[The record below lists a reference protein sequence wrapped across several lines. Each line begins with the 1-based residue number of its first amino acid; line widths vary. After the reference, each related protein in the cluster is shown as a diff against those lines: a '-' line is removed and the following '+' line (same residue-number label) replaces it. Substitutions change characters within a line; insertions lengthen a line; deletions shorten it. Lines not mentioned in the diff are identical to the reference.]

1 MVRPSFVAA
10 LVVLGAA
17 LSGAAPGFESR
28 NAVAQQ
34 SPAIRPRVKGRM
46 HRLKIDSSPQQATVY
61 WDAGPAPNPKS
72 YGIAGYTPITLK
84 VPRGPVKVIVEVNG
98 FKSQE
103 QNLDVRKSQTVMFT
117 LERAPAVA
125 RLDLQT
131 SADGGAAGGEVFIDG
146 ADKGT
151 APNVFEVPAGRH
163 QVEVRKPGYK
173 DFSDWFDLAE
183 GEHRTRDI
191 ALTRAEAPSGTLLVT
206 SDAGGDV
213 YVDGARKDV
222 TPAIIPGITAGD
234 HVVEVRREGIPPWR
248 QTVTVVAGQQI
259 KVAANFGAAA
269 SGNGSLRIISNEPE
283 VEVYIDGEDKGK
295 APVTMN
301 DLRPGEHIV
310 GGRKKGFK
318 PQEQTVRV
326 ESNQNAIVS
335 FRMEVAPPD
344 RPHAGLKVQSTIPN
358 AEVFLDGSSLGR
370 APVDRADLDPGKHY
384 VSVHRDGYTDFRREI
399 VLQENQ
405 AVTLVADL
413 SATGSLRILS
423 TPEGAEVRLDGE
435 LIGRTPVVHDAG
447 AGDHVVEFRLKGY
460 FDHKETMKADGGRE
474 KVFSVDL
481 KVIPTGP
488 SPEQIARRRTQMSSF
503 GARTNPVGGVTVD
516 FGLGYPWYLSTRVM
530 VGALAAKNLGSY
542 DVGGLDV
549 GVAIQ
554 TMFDIT
560 DFSLRGRYQIL
571 NVGPFAVGAEG
582 DVGGGTGVNGRGSFF
597 GDADVI
603 ATLAF
608 ADIATV
614 SAYGKLSLWSDTF
627 CPPEVAVQQGASADA
642 YCGYPE
648 NNGNAAQAA
657 MLFGTNPDGT
667 VMDPSRSFSGHRFY
681 IGFEGSAF
689 IDRLTSLFFQFEF
702 VPLTETAVLTPR
714 KEYQGLYNQALI
726 GSSDHNFYFTGGVT
740 LKF

>member
-1 MVRPSFVAA
+1 MIRPSFVPA
-10 LVVLGAA
+10 LLVLGAA
-17 LSGAAPGFESR
+17 LGGAVPGFESP
-28 NAVAQQ
+28 AAHAQQ
-34 SPAIRPRVKGRM
+34 SPALRPRIKGRAY
-46 HRLKIDSSPQQATVY
+46 RLKVDSSPQQGTVY
-61 WDAGPAPNPKS
+61 WDAGPVPNPKGF
-72 YGIAGYTPITLK
+72 GIAGYTPITLK
-84 VPRGPVKVIVEVNG
+84 VPKGPVKVIVEMTG
-98 FKSQE
+98 FKPQE
-103 QNLDVRKSQTVMFT
+103 QVIDVRRSQPLSFT
-117 LERAPAVA
+117 LERAPSVA

-151 APNVFEVPAGRH
+151 APNVFEIPAGRH

-173 DFSDWFDLAE
+173 PFSDWFDLAE

-191 ALTRAEAPSGTLLVT
+191 ALARAEQPSGTLLVT

-213 YVDGARKDV
+213 YIDGARKDV

-234 HVVEVRREGIPPWR
+234 HVVEVRREGIAPWR

-269 SGNGSLRIISNEPE
+269 SGNGSLRVISNEPD
-283 VEVYIDGEDKGK
+283 VEVYVDGEDKGK
-295 APVTMN
+295 APISMN
-301 DLRPGEHIV
+301 DTRPGEHII
-310 GGRKKGFK
+310 GARKKGFK

-326 ESNQNAIVS
+326 ASNENAIVS

-384 VSVHRDGYTDFRREI
+384 VSVHRDGYSDFKREI

-413 SATGSLRILS
+413 SASGSLRILS

-435 LIGRTPVVHDAG
+435 LIGRTPVVHDAS

-481 KVIPTGP
+481 KLIPTGP
-488 SPEQIARRRTQMSSF
+488 SPEQVAKRRTQMSSF
-503 GARTNPVGGVTVD
+503 GAKVNPVGGVTVD

-530 VGALAAKNLGSY
+530 VGALAPKNLGGY

-549 GVAIQ
+549 GIGIQ

-560 DFSLRGRYQIL
+560 DFSLRGRYQII
-571 NVGPFAVGAEG
+571 NVGPFAVG
-582 DVGGGTGVNGRGSFF
+582 DRGRPRGRHRRQR
-597 GDADVI
+597 ARVVLRRRDVI

-614 SAYGKLSLWSDTF
+614 SAYGKLSLWSDTLL
-627 CPPEVAVQQGASADA
+627 SARRGSCRTA
-642 YCGYPE
+642 PAPTPT
-648 NNGNAAQAA
+648 AA
-657 MLFGTNPDGT
+657 TRRT
-667 VMDPSRSFSGHRFY
+667 
-681 IGFEGSAF
+681 
-689 IDRLTSLFFQFEF
+689 
-702 VPLTETAVLTPR
+702 TATRPR
-714 KEYQGLYNQALI
+714 R
-726 GSSDHNFYFTGGVT
+726 
-740 LKF
+740 

>member
-1 MVRPSFVAA
+1 MIRPSFVPA
-10 LVVLGAA
+10 LLVLGAA
-17 LSGAAPGFESR
+17 LGGAVPGFESR
-28 NAVAQQ
+28 AAQAQQ
-34 SPAIRPRVKGRM
+34 SPAVRPRVKGRT
-46 HRLKIDSSPQQATVY
+46 HRLKVDSSPQQATVY
-61 WDAGPAPNPKS
+61 WDAGAAPNPKS
-72 YGIAGYTPITLK
+72 YGIAGYTPLTLK
-84 VPRGPVKVIVEVNG
+84 VPRGPVKVIVEMTG
-98 FKSQE
+98 FKPQE
-103 QNLDVRKSQTVMFT
+103 QSLDVRKSQTTMFT

-131 SADGGAAGGEVFIDG
+131 SAEGGAAGGEVFIDG

-151 APNVFEVPAGRH
+151 APNVFEISAGRH

-173 DFSDWFDLAE
+173 PFSDWFDLAE

-191 ALTRAEAPSGTLLVT
+191 ALTHAEAPSGTLLVT

-213 YVDGARKDV
+213 YIDGARKDV

-234 HVVEVRREGIPPWR
+234 HVVEVRREGIAPWR
-248 QTVTVVAGQQI
+248 QTVTVVAGQQL

-269 SGNGSLRIISNEPE
+269 SGNGSLRVISNEPD
-283 VEVYIDGEDKGK
+283 VEVYVDGEDKGK
-295 APVTMN
+295 APITMN
-301 DLRPGEHIV
+301 DTRPGEHII
-310 GGRKKGFK
+310 GARKKGFK
-318 PQEQTVRV
+318 AQEQTVRV
-326 ESNQNAIVS
+326 ASNENAIVS

-370 APVDRADLDPGKHY
+370 APVDRSDLDPGKHY
-384 VSVHRDGYTDFRREI
+384 VSVHRDGYSDFKREI

-405 AVTLVADL
+405 SVTLVADL
-413 SATGSLRILS
+413 SASGSLRILS

-435 LIGRTPVVHDAG
+435 LIGRTPVVHDAS
-447 AGDHVVEFRLKGY
+447 AGDHVVEFRLKAY
-460 FDHKETMKADGGRE
+460 FDHKETMKAEGGRE

-488 SPEQIARRRTQMSSF
+488 SPEQVARRRTQMSSF

-516 FGLGYPWYLSTRVM
+516 FGLGYPWYMSARVM
-530 VGALAAKNLGSY
+530 VGALAPKNLGSY

-627 CPPEVAVQQGASADA
+627 CPPEVAVQQGASADG

-648 NNGNAAQAA
+648 NNGDAAQKMA
-657 MLFGTNPDGT
+657 LFGTG
-667 VMDPSRSFSGHRFY
+667 DPSRSFSGHRFY

-689 IDRLTSLFFQFEF
+689 LDRLTSLFFQFEF
-702 VPLTETAVLTPR
+702 VPLTQTEVLTPR
-714 KEYQGLYNQALI
+714 QEYQGLYNQALV
-726 GSSDHNFYFTGGVT
+726 GSGDHNFYFTGGVT

>member
-1 MVRPSFVAA
+1 MIRPSFVPA
-10 LVVLGAA
+10 LLVLGAA
-17 LSGAAPGFESR
+17 LGGAVPGFESPV
-28 NAVAQQ
+28 AQAQQ
-34 SPAIRPRVKGRM
+34 SPAVRPRVKGRT

-61 WDAGPAPNPKS
+61 WDAGAAPNPKN
-72 YGIAGYTPITLK
+72 YGIAGYTPLTLK
-84 VPRGPVKVIVEVNG
+84 VPRGPVKVIVEMAG
-98 FKSQE
+98 WKPQE
-103 QNLDVRKSQTVMFT
+103 QSLDVRKSQTMMFT

-131 SADGGAAGGEVFIDG
+131 SAEGGAAGGEVFIDG

-151 APNVFEVPAGRH
+151 APNAFEVPAGRH

-173 DFSDWFDLAE
+173 PFSDWFDLAE

-191 ALTRAEAPSGTLLVT
+191 SLARAELPSGTLLVT

-213 YVDGARKDV
+213 YIDGTRKDV

-234 HVVEVRREGIPPWR
+234 HVVEVRREGIAPWR

-269 SGNGSLRIISNEPE
+269 SGNGSLRVISNEPE
-283 VEVYIDGEDKGK
+283 VEIYVDGEDKGK
-295 APVTMN
+295 APITMN
-301 DLRPGEHIV
+301 DTRPGEHII
-310 GGRKKGFK
+310 GARKKGFK
-318 PQEQTVRV
+318 AQEQTVRV
-326 ESNQNAIVS
+326 ASNENAIVS

-384 VSVHRDGYTDFRREI
+384 VSVHRDGYSDFKREI

-413 SATGSLRILS
+413 SASGSLRILS

-435 LIGRTPVVHDAG
+435 LIGRTPVVHDAS
-447 AGDHVVEFRLKGY
+447 AGDHVVEFRLKGFY
-460 FDHKETMKADGGRE
+460 DHKETMKADGGRE

-481 KVIPTGP
+481 KLIPTGP
-488 SPEQIARRRTQMSSF
+488 SPEQVAKRRTQMSSF
-503 GARTNPVGGVTVD
+503 GARVNPVGGVTVD

-530 VGALAAKNLGSY
+530 VGALAPKNLGSY
-542 DVGGLDV
+542 DFGGLDV

-560 DFSLRGRYQIL
+560 DFSLRGRYQIV

-597 GDADVI
+597 ADADVI

-608 ADIATV
+608 ANVATV

-627 CPPEVAVQQGASADA
+627 CPPAVAVQQGASADS
-642 YCGYPE
+642 YCGYPPA
-648 NNGNAAQAA
+648 NDTAQAA

-667 VMDPSRSFSGHRFY
+667 VMDPSRSFDGHRFY
-681 IGFEGSAF
+681 IGFEGAAF
-689 IDRLTSLFFQFEF
+689 IDRLTSVFFQFEF
-702 VPLTETAVLTPR
+702 VPLTQTEVLTPR
-714 KEYQGLYNQALI
+714 QEYQGLYNQALI
-726 GSSDHNFYFTGGVT
+726 GTADHNFYFTGGVT

>member
-1 MVRPSFVAA
+1 MARPSFVPA
-10 LVVLGAA
+10 LLVFGAA
-17 LSGAAPGFESR
+17 LSGVAPGLELV
-28 NAVAQQ
+28 AHAQQ
-34 SPAIRPRVKGRM
+34 VPASPGIRPRVKGRS
-46 HRLKIDSSPQQATVY
+46 HRLKIDSSPQQGTVY
-61 WDAGPAPNPKS
+61 WDAGPSLNPKN

-84 VPRGPVKVIVEVNG
+84 VPRGPVKVIVEMTG
-98 FKSQE
+98 FKPQE
-103 QNLDVRKSQTVMFT
+103 QTVDVRKSQTLMFT
-117 LERAPAVA
+117 LERAPSVA

-151 APNVFEVPAGRH
+151 APNVFEIPAGRH

-173 DFSDWFDLAE
+173 PFSDWVELAE

-191 ALTRAEAPSGTLLVT
+191 ALARAEAPSGTLLVT

-213 YVDGARKDV
+213 YIDGARKDV

-234 HVVEVRREGIPPWR
+234 HVVEVRREGIAPWR
-248 QTVTVVAGQQI
+248 QTVTVIAGQQV

-269 SGNGSLRIISNEPE
+269 SGNGSLRVISNEPE
-283 VEVYIDGEDKGK
+283 VEVYVDGEDKGK
-295 APVTMN
+295 APISMN
-301 DLRPGEHIV
+301 DTRPGEHII
-310 GGRKKGFK
+310 GARKKGFK

-326 ESNQNAIVS
+326 ASNENAIVS

-344 RPHAGLKVQSTIPN
+344 RPHAGLKVQSTVAN

-370 APVDRADLDPGKHY
+370 APIDRNDLDPGKHY
-384 VSVHRDGYTDFRREI
+384 VSVHRDGYSDFKREI

-413 SATGSLRILS
+413 SASGSLRILS

-435 LIGRTPVVHDAG
+435 LIGRTPVVHDAS
-447 AGDHVVEFRLKGY
+447 AGDHVVEFKLKGY

-481 KVIPTGP
+481 KLIPTGP
-488 SPEQIARRRTQMSSF
+488 SPEQVAKRRTQMSSF
-503 GARTNPVGGVTVD
+503 GARVNPVGGVTVD

-530 VGALAAKNLGSY
+530 VGALAPKNLGSY
-542 DVGGLDV
+542 DFGGLDV

-560 DFSLRGRYQIL
+560 DFSVRGRFQLI
-571 NVGPFAVGAEG
+571 NVGPFAAGVEG
-582 DVGGGTGVNGRGSFF
+582 DLGGGTGVNGRSSVFA
-597 GDADVI
+597 DADVI

-614 SAYGKLSLWSDTF
+614 SAYGKLSLWSDSF
-627 CPPEVAVQQGASADA
+627 CPSMNSLQYGATADN
-642 YCGYPE
+642 YCGYPP
-648 NNGNAAQAA
+648 GNDATTKMA
-657 MLFGTNPDGT
+657 LFGTG
-667 VMDPSRSFSGHRFY
+667 DPSRSFSGHRFY
-681 IGFEGSAF
+681 VGFEASAF
-689 IDRLTSLFFQFEF
+689 IDRLTSVFFQFEF
-702 VPLTETAVLTPR
+702 VPLTQDSPLTPR
-714 KEYQGLYNQALI
+714 PEYEGLYNQALV
-726 GSSDHNFYFTGGVT
+726 GTSDHNFYFTGGVT

>member
-1 MVRPSFVAA
+1 M
-10 LVVLGAA
+10 
-17 LSGAAPGFESR
+17 
-28 NAVAQQ
+28 
-34 SPAIRPRVKGRM
+34 
-46 HRLKIDSSPQQATVY
+46 
-61 WDAGPAPNPKS
+61 
-72 YGIAGYTPITLK
+72 
-84 VPRGPVKVIVEVNG
+84 
-98 FKSQE
+98 
-103 QNLDVRKSQTVMFT
+103 
-117 LERAPAVA
+117 
-125 RLDLQT
+125 
-131 SADGGAAGGEVFIDG
+131 
-146 ADKGT
+146 
-151 APNVFEVPAGRH
+151 
-163 QVEVRKPGYK
+163 RKPGYK
-173 DFSDWFDLAE
+173 PFSDWFDLAE

-191 ALTRAEAPSGTLLVT
+191 ALARAEQPSGTLLVT

-213 YVDGARKDV
+213 YIDGARKDV

-234 HVVEVRREGIPPWR
+234 HVVEVRREGIAPWR

-269 SGNGSLRIISNEPE
+269 SGNGSLRVISNEPD
-283 VEVYIDGEDKGK
+283 VEVYVDGEDKGK
-295 APVTMN
+295 APITMN
-301 DLRPGEHIV
+301 DTRPGEHII
-310 GGRKKGFK
+310 GARKKGFK

-326 ESNQNAIVS
+326 ASNENAIVS

-384 VSVHRDGYTDFRREI
+384 VSVHRDGYSDFKREI

-413 SATGSLRILS
+413 SASGSLRILS

-435 LIGRTPVVHDAG
+435 LIGRTPGRARRLRRRSRGRVQAQG
-447 AGDHVVEFRLKGY
+447 LLRPQGDDEGRGRPREGLLRRP
-460 FDHKETMKADGGRE
+460 EADSDRPLARAGRE
-474 KVFSVDL
+474 AADADVV
-481 KVIPTGP
+481 V
-488 SPEQIARRRTQMSSF
+488 RRPGQPR
-503 GARTNPVGGVTVD
+503 GGVTVD

-530 VGALAAKNLGSY
+530 VGALAPKNLGSY
-542 DVGGLDV
+542 DLGGLDL
-549 GVAIQ
+549 GIGIQ

-560 DFSLRGRYQIL
+560 DFSVRGRYQIL
-571 NVGPFAVGAEG
+571 NVGPFAVGAEA
-582 DVGGGTGVNGRGSFF
+582 DLGGGIGVNGRGSFF

-627 CPPEVAVQQGASADA
+627 CPPEVAVSNGATADG

-648 NNGNAAQAA
+648 NNGNAAQAL
-657 MLFGTNPDGT
+657 MLFGSPP
-667 VMDPSRSFSGHRFY
+667 MRPSRSFDGHRFY
-681 IGFEGSAF
+681 VGFEGSAF
-689 IDRLTSLFFQFEF
+689 IDRLTSVFFQFEF
-702 VPLTETAVLTPR
+702 VPLTQTEVLTPR
-714 KEYQGLYNQALI
+714 QEYQGLYNQALI